1 MVIECGDL
9 PIEAMNSFGQ
19 AP

>member
-9 PIEAMNSFGQ
+9 PIEAVNSFGQ